1 MFDGFHY
8 SVIPLFHYSI
18 ILMKKIIIAILL
30 VASVGA
36 AIWFSDRQTEKQEML
51 SGTIFPS
58 IATIT
63 SKQVISGNIY
73 PVREIEVKSVIPG
86 VLETYY
92 VTIGQVVKSGDRI
105 AKIKIV
111 TEPSQIENAKLNVRN
126 AEIIFERDK
135 ANYERDRNLFD
146 KKVISAAEYDEST
159 KTYKISQEQYEYAK
173 NQLHLLQEGFIPST
187 NVSNVV
193 IATAEGTI
201 IDLPLEEGATVAER
215 SMFRDGTSVA
225 VIARLDSFV
234 FKGKVVES
242 DALAMKRGM
251 TLTIKPVSIEGYE
264 SEAVISKIS
273 PRGYLEQGIMKYNIE
288 AIFQFTDS
296 LQIYSGLNATAEFI
310 MNERKDVLTLPES
323 CLSFRNDSAFVEVL
337 KAGKFEKTAI
347 TTGLSDG
354 IRIEIISGITED
366 EKVKK

>member
-1 MFDGFHY
+1 
-8 SVIPLFHYSI
+8 
-18 ILMKKIIIAILL
+18 MKKIFIAILL
-30 VASVGA
+30 AGLVGA
-36 AIWFSDRQTEKQEML
+36 AIWFSDRQSEKQDII
-51 SGTIFPS
+51 SKTIYP
-58 IATIT
+58 TIST
-63 SKQVISGNIY
+63 IISKQVISGNIY

-92 VTIGQVVKSGDRI
+92 VSIGQVVKSGDRI

-135 ANYERDRNLFD
+135 ANYERDRNLFE
-146 KKVISAAEYDEST
+146 KKVISAAEFDEST
-159 KTYKISQEQYEYAK
+159 KTYKISKEQSEYAQ

-187 NVSNVV
+187 NISNVV
-193 IATAEGTI
+193 LATADGTI

-215 SMFRDGTSVA
+215 SMFRDGTNVA
-225 VIARLDSFV
+225 IIARLDSFV
-234 FKGKVVES
+234 FKGRVVES

-251 TLTIKPVSIEGYE
+251 KLTVQPISIEGYE
-264 SEAVISKIS
+264 TEAVISKIS

-288 AIFQFTDS
+288 AVFHFTDS

-310 MNERKDVLTLPES
+310 LNERQDVLTLPES
-323 CLSFRNDSAFVEVL
+323 CLSFRNDSAFVDVL
-337 KAGKFEKTAI
+337 KAGKFEKTPI
-347 TTGLSDG
+347 TTGISDG
-354 IRIEIISGITED
+354 IYIEIISGVAAG

>member
-1 MFDGFHY
+1 
-8 SVIPLFHYSI
+8 
-18 ILMKKIIIAILL
+18 MKKIFTTILL
-30 VASVGA
+30 AGLIGA
-36 AIWFSDRQTEKQEML
+36 AIWFADRQTEKQGIL
-51 SGTIFPS
+51 SGTIYP
-58 IATIT
+58 TIST
-63 SKQVISGNIY
+63 IISKQVISGNIY

-92 VTIGQVVKSGDRI
+92 VSIGQVVKTGDRI

-126 AEIIFERDK
+126 AEIIFDKDK

-146 KKVISAAEYDEST
+146 KKVISASDFDEST

-173 NQLHLLQEGFIPST
+173 NQLHLLQEGFIPSS

-193 IATAEGTI
+193 IATADGTI

-215 SMFRDGTSVA
+215 SIFRDGTSVA

-234 FKGKVVES
+234 FKGRVVES
-242 DALAMKRGM
+242 DALALRRG
-251 TLTIKPVSIEGYE
+251 TKLTVKPVSIEGYE
-264 SEAVISKIS
+264 TEAIISKIS
-273 PRGYLEQGIMKYNIE
+273 PKGYLDQGVMKYNIE
-288 AIFQFTDS
+288 AVFYFTDS
-296 LQIYSGLNATAEFI
+296 LQMYSGLNATAEFI
-310 MNERKDVLTLPES
+310 LNERKDVLTLPES

-337 KAGKFEKTAI
+337 KTGKFEKTPI
-347 TTGLSDG
+347 TTGISDG
-354 IRIEIISGITED
+354 INIEITSGISAD

>member
-1 MFDGFHY
+1 
-8 SVIPLFHYSI
+8 
-18 ILMKKIIIAILL
+18 MKKIFTTILL
-30 VASVGA
+30 AGLIGA
-36 AIWFSDRQTEKQEML
+36 AIWFADRQTEKQGIL
-51 SGTIFPS
+51 SGTIYP
-58 IATIT
+58 TIST
-63 SKQVISGNIY
+63 IISKQVISGNIY

-92 VTIGQVVKSGDRI
+92 VSIGQVVKTGDRI

-126 AEIIFERDK
+126 AEIIFDKDK

-146 KKVISAAEYDEST
+146 KKVISASDFDEST

-173 NQLHLLQEGFIPST
+173 NQLHLLQEGFIPSS

-193 IATAEGTI
+193 IATADGTI

-215 SMFRDGTSVA
+215 SIFRDGTSVA

-234 FKGKVVES
+234 FKGRVVES
-242 DALAMKRGM
+242 DALALRRG
-251 TLTIKPVSIEGYE
+251 TKLTVKPVSIEGYE
-264 SEAVISKIS
+264 TEAIISKIS
-273 PRGYLEQGIMKYNIE
+273 PKGYLDQGVMKYNIE
-288 AIFQFTDS
+288 AVFYFTDS
-296 LQIYSGLNATAEFI
+296 LQMYSGLNATAEFI
-310 MNERKDVLTLPES
+310 LNERKDVLTLPES

-337 KAGKFEKTAI
+337 KAGKFEKTPI
-347 TTGLSDG
+347 TTGISDG
-354 IRIEIISGITED
+354 INIEITGGITAD